1 MAEAGIQTVF
11 VQVAHNRSADDVSEP
26 ERLDSIIDKAH
37 DRGMHVVAWY
47 LPTPVDPATDLRRL
61 VAASELD
68 VDGLG
73 GDIESV
79 ALDDPA
85 ARTRRPVA
93 LSHVLRAAIGHDT
106 PPSAITPPAVHPQAH
121 QRAYQHPP
129 PA

>member
-47 LPTPVDPATDLRRL
+47 LPTLVDPATDLRRL

-73 GDIESV
+73 VDIKSV
-79 ALDDPA
+79 ETVDPA
-85 ARTRRPVA
+85 ERTRRPVA
-93 LSHVLRAAIGHDT
+93 LSHALPAESGADKHILAIPLT
-106 PPSAITPPAVHPQAH
+106 PAHHAVVNPD
-121 QRAYQHPP
+121 
-129 PA
+129 